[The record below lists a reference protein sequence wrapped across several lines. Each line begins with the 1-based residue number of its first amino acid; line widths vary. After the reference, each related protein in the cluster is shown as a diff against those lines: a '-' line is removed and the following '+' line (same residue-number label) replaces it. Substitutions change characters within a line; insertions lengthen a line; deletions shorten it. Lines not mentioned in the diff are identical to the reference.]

1 MTNLRWTKFISCAK
15 EWIKLSG
22 GDREIA
28 ERSEAEG
35 LPVNCSRTDPN
46 GFAAAAASAG
56 LGEL

>member
-35 LPVNCSRTDPN
+35 LPGVNCSRTDPN
-46 GFAAAAASAG
+46 GFAAASAG